1 LSDENPVGAC
11 GAAIRLAREEC
22 TAVFQVLRVIVLRG
36 QASLLQA
43 LAASAAFLSVLTF
56 HNVEVF
62 MATPFKRTALT
73 LLAASVAA
81 VSALLSSGAQAEGKI
96 SIAQQFGI
104 GYLILDVVRDQ
115 QLIEKH
121 GKEQGLDIK
130 VDWNSISGATAM
142 NEALLAGALDVVS
155 AGVPPMLTIW
165 DRTKGKQNVK
175 AIASLGSMPNY
186 LLTNNPNVKSLKDF
200 TEKDRIAVPA
210 AGVGFQSRTLQIE
223 TAKQFGAEHYKKFD
237 DISIS
242 LAHPDATSALIAG
255 GSEIN
260 SHFSSPPFQYQELQS
275 PNVHKVLSSYDVLG
289 GQATF
294 NVLYTTEKFHD
305 ENPKTYKA
313 FYAALAE
320 AEKIIKADKPV
331 AAQTYIRVEQSKL
344 ALPLVEKIVAD
355 PEINFTVVPQRTFI
369 YAEKLQELGVLKN
382 KAASWK
388 DYFFEEA
395 HGSEGS

>member
-1 LSDENPVGAC
+1 MSDLQQETLVEQATFGAGC
-11 GAAIRLAREEC
+11 FWGAEASFRTLPG
-22 TAVFQVLRVIVLRG
+22 VLG
-36 QASLLQA
+36 ADGDGDGA
-43 LAASAAFLSVLTF
+43 
-56 HNVEVF
+56 F
-62 MATPFKRTALT
+62 MATPFKRSALT
-73 LLAASVAA
+73 VLATSLAAAGM
-81 VSALLSSGAQAEGKI
+81 LLSSGVHAEGKI

-186 LLTNNPNVKSLKDF
+186 LLTNKPNVKSLKDF

-223 TAKQFGAEHYKKFD
+223 TAKQFGKDNFKRFD

-242 LAHPDATSALIAG
+242 LAHPDATAALIAG

-260 SHFSSPPFQYQELQS
+260 SHFSSPPFQYQELQN

-313 FYAALAE
+313 FYYALAE
-320 AEKIIKADKPV
+320 AEKIIKADKSA

-355 PEINFTVVPQRTFI
+355 PEIDFTVVPQRTFI

-395 HGSEGS
+395 HGGAGS